1 MSNSRTCPI
10 SAIARILGRKW
21 TLELLFYLRQHTRF
35 CTLQEAA
42 GNLSPSTLTRRLRE
56 LEREGLV
63 NRTLVATA
71 PVEIEYTLTEKGRSL
86 GPALDALVAWSQR
99 WAAQGATDEV

>member
-1 MSNSRTCPI
+1 MANSHNCPI

-21 TLELLFYLRQHTRF
+21 TLELLFYLRQHRHF

-63 NRTLVATA
+63 SRTLVSTT
-71 PVEIEYTLTEKGRSL
+71 PVEIEYTLTEKGRAL
-86 GPALDALVAWSQR
+86 GPALDALVAWTQR
-99 WAAQGATDEV
+99 WTAQSATDEV